1 MKKKLP
7 LKLYIR
13 GIKSMEI
20 KEYGCEQERINVE
33 LYFEKLLDL
42 KGEYPYGSDE
52 RRKIIHE
59 GIVLLRELIDSA
71 YKRGM
76 NKGKILQSNEVKKM
90 LLKEVKEIDENIIME
105 TLKDDNESETQK
117 TFVEL
122 LNNYGKDEGEI

>member
-1 MKKKLP
+1 
-7 LKLYIR
+7 
-13 GIKSMEI
+13 MEI

-52 RRKIIHE
+52 RRKIINE

-122 LNNYGKDEGEI
+122 LNNYGKDEEEI